1 MASSYH
7 LSYSH
12 CVVALHLIDG
22 MCPPVDG
29 DCIAL
34 FKGAVELITKE
45 LKSLLLG
52 DALVKLELGAHVL
65 EVGLRLQLRHPRREH
80 HGQQADQQAAV
91 VSQDKIGC
99 FAEFPELLE
108 LVLTSA
114 MFSNDLA
121 RGLNEAC
128 KALEYDHD
136 SEDRKAALCVLASNC
151 SEDNYKKLI
160 TGLCKSWK
168 VRLMTVD
175 DRVELGKMAG
185 LAKYDNSGVARKTRP
200 CSCVV
205 IRNWPKSDDL
215 KASVQLLQNH
225 TA

>member
-99 FAEFPELLE
+99 GMGSGGFK
-108 LVLTSA
+108 VLW
-114 MFSNDLA
+114 LA
-121 RGLNEAC
+121 PVSQSSLNFWNWSSPPLWITWTNTVGRSMGLRSRNTLIHAKC
-128 KALEYDHD
+128 FRL
-136 SEDRKAALCVLASNC
+136 
-151 SEDNYKKLI
+151 KLPI
-160 TGLCKSWK
+160 T
-168 VRLMTVD
+168 
-175 DRVELGKMAG
+175 
-185 LAKYDNSGVARKTRP
+185 
-200 CSCVV
+200 
-205 IRNWPKSDDL
+205 WPKSMWKSFPFGL
-215 KASVQLLQNH
+215 SMMLSLWRSPMPRTNMATV
-225 TA
+225 